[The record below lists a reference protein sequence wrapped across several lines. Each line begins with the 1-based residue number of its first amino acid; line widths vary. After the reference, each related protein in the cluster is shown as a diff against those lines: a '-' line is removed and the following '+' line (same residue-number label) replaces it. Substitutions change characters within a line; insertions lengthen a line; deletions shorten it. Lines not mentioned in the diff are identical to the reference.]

1 MTLTAETDE
10 PTYTPLYL
18 GMNSEDSVCQRHSMT
33 VHCDQRAA
41 ELGISGSDSF
51 GDPMQLTIACALAK
65 RHLSED
71 DRRDAAIGRLRW

>member
-18 GMNSEDSVCQRHSMT
+18 GMNSEDAVCQRHSMT
-33 VHCDQRAA
+33 VHCDRRAA

-51 GDPMQLTIACALAK
+51 GDPMQC
-65 RHLSED
+65 D
-71 DRRDAAIGRLRW
+71 DRLRPRETPPLRR